1 MRRLFFI
8 ERPAHRGPTLAL
20 ICGRAPMTQKKIN
33 NPNVIAAS
41 QPFPAW
47 REGQALRLVRKHL
60 PLPKNGLAHD

>member
-8 ERPAHRGPTLAL
+8 YCPAHRGPTLDL
-20 ICGRAPMTQKKIN
+20 IVGRAPMTHQKTN
-33 NPNVIAAS
+33 DPNVIAAS
-41 QPFPAW
+41 QLFPAW

>member
-1 MRRLFFI
+1 
-8 ERPAHRGPTLAL
+8 L
-20 ICGRAPMTQKKIN
+20 IVGRAPMTQQKTN
-33 NPNVIAAS
+33 DPNVIAAS

>member
-8 ERPAHRGPTLAL
+8 YRPAHRGPTLAL
-20 ICGRAPMTQKKIN
+20 IVGRAPMTQQKTN
-33 NPNVIAAS
+33 DPNVIAAS

-60 PLPKNGLAHD
+60 PLPKNGLADD